1 MATLPSLGLHACV
14 GRTCKR
20 QALVQRGLRGVDE
33 GDGHLGILRGHESYA
48 QSLYEEK
55 KVNVQDLVKL
65 SHAFSTDHLSG
76 ANDAQPL
83 HGRGRG
89 AVVPQLRHQPL

>member
-48 QSLYEEK
+48 QSLYEGK
-55 KVNVQDLVKL
+55 KSQRPGLGEAITCFFD
-65 SHAFSTDHLSG
+65 
-76 ANDAQPL
+76 
-83 HGRGRG
+83 
-89 AVVPQLRHQPL
+89 